1 MITKTVKG
9 ETMKKK
15 ITLSI
20 DSDLYADL
28 DRLPRKVSVSE
39 ITTFLLKVFVEETK
53 RGRELTEDEFDAV
66 IKSMGGKEFVE
77 RTKAAFG
84 PTFEKIENGVE
95 FIKSLFTIKE
105 KKGKRTK

>member
-1 MITKTVKG
+1 
-9 ETMKKK
+9 MKKK

-28 DRLPRKVSVSE
+28 DMLPRKVSVSE

-53 RGRELTEDEFDAV
+53 RGRELTEEEFDAV
-66 IKSMGGKEFVE
+66 VSSMGGKEFVE

-84 PTFEKIENGVE
+84 PTFEKVENGAS
-95 FIKSLFTIKE
+95 FIKSLFAIKS
-105 KKGKRTK
+105 KKTKK